1 MSKTLKNVFKPSDKV
16 AEGLGATAVV
26 IGVVVLIAAIVFGIW
41 LLLAWLGIWLVG
53 ILTAGA
59 VVLNIWQGVAA
70 VALLSIIGGLISRK

>member
-1 MSKTLKNVFKPSDKV
+1 MSKTIKNPFKLSDKA
-16 AEGLGATAVV
+16 AENIGLTAGV
-26 IGVVVLIAAIVFGIW
+26 IGLVVLVVAIIIGVWF
-41 LLLAWLGIWLVG
+41 LLAWLGIWLVG